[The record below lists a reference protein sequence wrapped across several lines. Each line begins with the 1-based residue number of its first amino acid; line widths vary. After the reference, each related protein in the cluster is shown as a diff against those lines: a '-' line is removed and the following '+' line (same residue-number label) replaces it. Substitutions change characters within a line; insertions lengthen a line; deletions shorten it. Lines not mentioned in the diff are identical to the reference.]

1 MGETDVRDLRDRQAI
16 SDLLTEYATCVD
28 DHDWKGL
35 AERVFTEDVACHYDG
50 FGSFEG
56 RDAVL
61 AFLEESMT
69 PIAASQHLLSNLRV
83 DLAGDS
89 ARTRVSLWAR
99 LVAPQPEGELRIT
112 EGAVY
117 RHALVRESAGWR
129 IRRLELT
136 SVWRTEETVAERS
149 LPARG

>member
-1 MGETDVRDLRDRQAI
+1 MSEADVRELQDRQAI
-16 SDLLTEYATCVD
+16 SDLLSEYAACVD

-35 AERVFTEDVACHYDG
+35 AERVFTEDVTCHYEG
-50 FGSFEG
+50 FGTFAG

-61 AFLEESMT
+61 AFLEESMN

-89 ARTRVSLWAR
+89 ARTRANLWAR

-112 EGAVY
+112 DGAVY
-117 RHALVRESAGWR
+117 HHDLVRGSAGWR

-136 SVWRTEETVAERS
+136 RVWRTEETVGERS
-149 LPARG
+149 LPERG